1 VWVRFPPRLPNNP
14 MQYILIIGDPQTG
27 HRAYGPFY
35 SELSAESFAEKHE
48 FKNVR
53 WEIIPLNVG
62 I

>member
-1 VWVRFPPRLPNNP
+1 